1 MDGYQVIHILFYIP
15 FPDPCKTEG
24 CNAPYNIGCRVV
36 NNKAQCICPTCPN
49 ILKPVCASD
58 HVQDLSEC
66 HMKRQACELNIDVAV
81 EKRAPCGTLG
91 FFELISYTFFV
102 NYVKGCLIFKRLSC
116 SLFDM
121 TYRTVILFYSWVFFS
136 IFCSFLLKEVTSDVI
151 LFLCLVVY
159 FVGAW
164 VRFPLRPLL
173 IVLLGFWLISVRDAS
188 PALVGGVSRTRL
200 SRWCLHCKTVAI
212 GRSRKAIPESLHF

>member
-1 MDGYQVIHILFYIP
+1 MWSCSHLPPNCIKLIDGYQVIHILFYIP

-102 NYVKGCLIFKRLSC
+102 NYVKSCLIFKRLSC
-116 SLFDM
+116 SLFDI

-136 IFCSFLLKEVTSDVI
+136 IFCSFLLKEVTSDAI

-159 FVGAW
+159 FVGA
-164 VRFPLRPLL
+164 
-173 IVLLGFWLISVRDAS
+173 
-188 PALVGGVSRTRL
+188 
-200 SRWCLHCKTVAI
+200 
-212 GRSRKAIPESLHF
+212 